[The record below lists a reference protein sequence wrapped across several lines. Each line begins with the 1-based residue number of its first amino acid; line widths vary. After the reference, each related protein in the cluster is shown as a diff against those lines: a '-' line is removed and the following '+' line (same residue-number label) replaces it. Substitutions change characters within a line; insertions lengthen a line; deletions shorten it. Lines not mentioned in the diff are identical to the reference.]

1 MPRKTIKRRRNRRR
15 TLKRL
20 RRKGG
25 GDSQALKIPDA
36 AFSRGVGS
44 PVNSADPFYFK

>member
-1 MPRKTIKRRRNRRR
+1 MPRKTKKSKKSRRR
-15 TLKRL
+15 TLRRL

-36 AFSRGVGS
+36 AFGRGVGT
-44 PVNSADPFYFK
+44 PVDTGANYNL